1 MQQNI
6 YDSLSKDM
14 SNDPNNNYNVLLDAI
29 TKSMNA
35 CLQKRLLNL
44 TRKKRPMDH
53 FWYPEIGK

>member
-6 YDSLSKDM
+6 YDCLSKDM
-14 SNDPNNNYNVLLDAI
+14 SKDPNNNYNVLFDAI

-44 TRKKRPMDH
+44 TRKNIKKSH
-53 FWYPEIGK
+53 GSLLVS

>member
-14 SNDPNNNYNVLLDAI
+14 SNDLNNNYNVLMDAI

-35 CLQKRLLNL
+35 CLQKKVVKFN
-44 TRKKRPMDH
+44 KKKH
-53 FWYPEIGK
+53 